1 MRGIF
6 ARRLARLSAIPGN
19 ASRGRTP
26 AIAAAPSGSARGRV
40 SAIAAALVLV
50 LLGGLLT
57 ANPAL
62 AATNS
67 SVTMDKFIS
76 TTDEGTVALKPG
88 DEFTYTLRA
97 GCDGDFCENL
107 TVTDA
112 FPAGLAGF
120 PVTKV
125 SVDKAK
131 SGYDLSFSDCNTAS
145 TTAPTTMVEGCA
157 LALVMKERDEGSAR
171 TGLSGGETV
180 NITVSMRV
188 PSDLT
193 PGWAFQGADIVNSAT
208 TLAQGLDSAT
218 DTATL
223 AVSVPVSVNVATTK
237 TWAPT
242 SQQYA
247 PGAASTVTLGVRNT
261 SNDSAESLVLQDPA
275 GAEEGAEAL
284 PASNPFRN
292 VNFTGFGAATLP
304 QGAASVT
311 VSAYVLRDG
320 AYTWITGTPGATAS
334 LPEGVS
340 AREVAGIRLSYA
352 AQEGSTI
359 AAGGTAGSAQLLV
372 SQRST
377 DREGGASLKVAGST
391 TVPNAVAG
399 TVTVAGQEPKSAQAN
414 ASLAVTPVTIAAAIT
429 KTIIPAKITS
439 TQRASATIT
448 ARNSSNAPVGR
459 FVVEDLD
466 YFTETLT
473 FAGFDQGLN
482 YPSGA
487 TGATIEW
494 VYSDGSVQSA
504 PVASGASPS
513 PAAAPAGE
521 HLTGFR
527 ITFLGEIAAGASTST
542 RFGIVPTADYE
553 TDTETLHRNTADLTV
568 ATLDENGDVV
578 DEESASATAPL
589 TVVKP
594 SIELNLAK
602 TIAPSLPVTPGGTV
616 AVTIEGDTV
625 SKTGKPTLNPRE
637 IIIDDV
643 ATAAST
649 FYDAFDPIAVGPIS
663 VLPNSSLT
671 VIYFVDGDPT
681 PHTLTTIAG
690 GTDGATLSAAIP
702 ESVRGTV
709 TGLRYHYTSQAD
721 EGFAKGTFVKPRAV
735 YQARATLRGTDTP
748 TSVAGAKAT
757 TYSNAATGSASTPLG
772 ENTITSPV
780 AKAGDDAAVQSF
792 DGEDGNIAAT
802 KQWRESNGS
811 VGATGVTLNAQS
823 GESAI
828 TRLGWGVTAT
838 GYRSMTITDPGTGI
852 TGTPAPA
859 ADTTFNA
866 FDLTEIRPTN
876 DALMPSD
883 IVESVQLWYQASGES
898 AASWHTV
905 TRSGGWKSSNGQFT
919 GYTLTATERAL
930 TTAVRLIVVED
941 TAARNAQTPAKPL
954 ALAGTGVA
962 TSAVG
967 ESRTIDLV
975 WQLRNTLRTATPDTP
990 WVTGRT
996 ELNAGAGVVRNTV
1009 NVTGTRTDGGT
1020 ASQSDHDDVTIVSPL
1035 ANTTLTKVITDES
1048 GADLSAIVLPNLDD
1062 GDHPAFATY
1071 RNTITAKNV
1080 EAGRAS
1086 YIRVTDPVECGTAC
1100 VTSPTAWNANPF
1112 ASATYSTLNPFEVTT
1127 LTNISFGAIPAAQVD
1142 IDASMV
1148 TLWHR
1153 TGTTNTTSTHSMRA
1167 ASLLNAAALA
1177 DVVGVSVLYQ
1187 GTNPV
1192 ANGGSIVKNQALTM
1206 TLTTQVREYQRS
1218 NPTAVVE
1225 AMQVDN
1231 VATSQ
1236 LFDPVLNPLAQPN
1249 AQAKDSVELLTGV
1262 LAIAPQK
1269 TVTPASRLETERDK
1283 PVTVALN
1290 ANSANSTV
1298 ASNKVV
1304 LEDVIGTGDA
1314 EFWNSYALASID
1326 APSIGFTGGAN
1337 RVRVDLHVGD
1347 AWTEGAVS
1355 TLGGTIDVPS
1365 VDFADVTG
1373 VRFTFT
1379 RADGAAFTGAGNY
1392 IDWAARANFTARH
1405 LDTFRNAS
1413 DTAIG
1418 YPNRVKNSLFVSTER
1433 TDLELY
1439 AGKSASTT
1447 KNVDIEPG
1455 TFALDVS
1462 KQPAG
1467 NEHVVDV
1474 DIPTDWTMTVKNTGT
1489 GYLTLEKFVDTLPE
1503 SLEWDGAAPVIT
1515 TGPTAGIPA
1524 GLTPGV
1530 STTDF
1535 TTTYDAET
1543 RKISIVWNSATQ
1555 RMVPGESFI
1564 VTLSLSLLPGLT
1576 AEERATNSM
1585 AVTTTQPLS
1594 ACTNVTPATASQ
1606 GKTLSEDTRTCETT
1620 NYVGPRP
1627 GDSLAVYKG
1636 VKGEIQEEGGIVS
1649 GAFHPSNPSFNC
1661 VANAEGFYSNP
1672 CVARTV
1678 VGATDSWQLRGVNAG
1693 TSGMTSLTMIDSLP
1707 QPGENSLV
1715 GTGNNRASDF
1725 RPVFDGDAG
1734 VTWTNRGSSTAGF
1747 TWQVS
1752 TGDPSC
1758 VSTKTSADWAKD
1770 SYCGLDWTE
1779 STAFTG
1785 DWADVTLVRVKFVFA
1800 TPLMAKDGAVKVEF
1814 NTINVPVSDTAVD
1827 GAPTDT
1833 TADVVAARANN
1844 NVGGVAYFSSGAA
1857 NKPKVERVSRTVG
1870 VALQTGSLNITKVVD
1885 GPAAAYAPSNFAA
1898 DITCTVPN
1906 GTDSGTTPVAFA
1918 GSVALTAGAESTVRN
1933 IPLGATCAVAETSAS
1948 AGETTRSEPVTGIRV
1963 LGDERVTSSAVLRN
1977 SYAFTTLSVTKRVES
1992 AATVSFDADLAFDFE
2007 LSCVAAVSGLPVTL
2021 AATDAAFSLSAGETH
2036 TVAANTVP
2044 AHATCTLTEVDA
2056 QGADRTTITGADV
2069 IEAEG
2074 TEASTLVP
2082 AAGTELTVTNGFDAG
2097 TLELQKELT
2106 GAGAETFGTEA
2117 FAATVICDYRGT
2129 TLFSGEVALRVG
2141 EAVAVTADGETVVFP
2156 VGTVCGVEETSTGGA
2171 NDTSYTGLDEDH
2183 TITITGPEGEDRVGN
2198 VRVLVAN
2205 DFRLGE
2211 LVIEKERTGSGLDLL
2226 APEDDVYAAQ
2236 VTCTWNSNGDVL
2248 NVALPNAGVV
2258 ALTAEGNFRAVLEGI
2273 IVGASCTV
2281 TETETGF
2288 AVATTYAPEDGT
2300 VTVLESALVEGEL
2313 SEAPV
2318 ATVTITNRFDRGSL
2332 SITKRAL
2339 ATTVPERSEVSYV
2352 ITVTNTGELTA
2363 TDLPVTDVLPEGAHF
2378 VAAEG
2383 GRFAD
2388 GVVTWTVPS
2397 LAPGQSVD
2405 LPVTV
2410 SYAAEGSYL
2419 NRASVVAP
2427 PGTWEPSPVDAT
2439 ATVNVVTVILPG
2451 VDPEQPVTP
2460 GEPTAPSP
2468 LPALPS
2474 QPEALPNTGSNPAI
2488 GLGMAILLML
2498 AGLGVLGLRRR
2509 EERTA

>member
-6 ARRLARLSAIPGN
+6 ARHLARPSA
-19 ASRGRTP
+19 TP
-26 AIAAAPSGSARGRV
+26 TPTHTVRSRV
-40 SAIAAALVLV
+40 SAVAAALVLV

-76 TTDEGTVALKPG
+76 TTDEGTIALKPG

-107 TVTDA
+107 TVTDM
-112 FPAGLAGF
+112 FPAELAGF
-120 PVTKV
+120 AVTKV
-125 SVDKAK
+125 SVDKVK
-131 SGYDLSFSDCNTAS
+131 SAYDLSYADCNSAA
-145 TTAPTTMVEGCA
+145 TTAPGTMVEGCG
-157 LALVMKERDEGSAR
+157 LTLVMKERDEGSAR

-180 NITVSMRV
+180 NISVSMRV
-188 PSDLT
+188 PSGLT
-193 PGWAFQGADIVNSAT
+193 PGWEFQGEDIVNSAT

-218 DTATL
+218 DSATI
-223 AVSVPVSVNVATTK
+223 AVTVPVTVNVATTK
-237 TWAPT
+237 TWAPA

-261 SNDSAESLVLQDPA
+261 SNDSAASLVLQDPA
-275 GAEEGAEAL
+275 GADEGADSL

-292 VNFTGFGAATLP
+292 VNFTGFGASTLP
-304 QGAASVT
+304 QGAATVT
-311 VSAYVLRDG
+311 VSSYVLRDG
-320 AYTWITGTPGATAS
+320 VYTWVTGTPAATPG
-334 LPEGVS
+334 LPVGVT

-352 AQEGSTI
+352 AQDGSAI

-377 DREGGASLKVAGST
+377 DRVGGASLKVSGSV
-391 TVPNAVAG
+391 TVPNNVAG
-399 TVTVAGQEPKSAQAN
+399 TVTVAGQEPKSANAN
-414 ASLAVTPVTIAAAIT
+414 AALVVTPVTIDAAIT
-429 KTIIPAKITS
+429 KTIIPTKITS
-439 TQRASATIT
+439 TQRASATVT
-448 ARNSSNAPVGR
+448 ARNASNAPVDR

-473 FAGFDQGLN
+473 FGGFDQGLN
-482 YPSGA
+482 YPDGA
-487 TGATIEW
+487 TGATIDW
-494 VYSDGSVQSA
+494 VYSDDSA
-504 PVASGASPS
+504 SSAAVASGATPVA
-513 PAAAPAGE
+513 PAAPAGE

-527 ITFLGEIAAGASTST
+527 ITFVGNIAAGASTST

-553 TDTETLHRNTADLTV
+553 TATETLHTNVAGLTV
-568 ATLDENGDVV
+568 ATLDEDGAVV
-578 DEESASATAPL
+578 DSKSATASAPL

-594 SIELNLAK
+594 SIELNLEK

-671 VIYFVDGDPT
+671 VLYFVDGDPT
-681 PHTLTTIAG
+681 PRTLTTVAG

-702 ESVRGTV
+702 DAVRGTV
-709 TGLRYHYTSQAD
+709 TGLRYQYTSNAD

-735 YQARATLRGTDTP
+735 YQARATLRGTETP
-748 TSVAGAKAT
+748 TSVAGAAAT
-757 TYSNAATGSASTPLG
+757 TYANAATGSASTPLG
-772 ENTITSPV
+772 DGTVTSPV
-780 AKAGDDAAVQSF
+780 AKAGADGAVQSF
-792 DGEDGNIAAT
+792 PGADGNIAAT
-802 KQWRESNGS
+802 KKWLEVNGT
-811 VGATGVTLNAQS
+811 VGAAGVTLNAQS
-823 GESAI
+823 AESAI
-828 TRLGWGVTAT
+828 TRLGWGVTET
-838 GYRSMTITDPGTGI
+838 GYSSMTITDPGTGI

-866 FDLTEIRPTN
+866 FDLTEIRATS

-883 IVESVQLWYQASGES
+883 IVQSVQLWYQAAGES
-898 AASWHTV
+898 APSWHTV
-905 TRSGGWKSSNGQFT
+905 TRAGGWKTASGQFP

-930 TTAVRLIVVED
+930 TTAVRLVVVED

-962 TSAVG
+962 TIAVG
-967 ESRTIDLV
+967 QIRNVDLV
-975 WQLRNTLRTATPDTP
+975 WQLRNKLRTATPNTP

-996 ELNAGAGVVRNTV
+996 ELNAGTGVVRNSV

-1035 ANTTLTKVITDES
+1035 ANTTLTKVITDEK
-1048 GADLSAIVLPNLDD
+1048 GADLPAIVLPNLDD
-1062 GDHPAFATY
+1062 GDRPAFASY

-1100 VTSPTAWNANPF
+1100 VSSPTAWNANPF

-1127 LTNISFGAIPAAQVD
+1127 LTNIAFGAIPAAQVD
-1142 IDASMV
+1142 PAASTV

-1153 TGTTNTTSTHSMRA
+1153 NGTTNTTSTHSMTA
-1167 ASLLNAAALA
+1167 AALLAPAALA

-1187 GTNPV
+1187 GTDPV

-1262 LAIAPQK
+1262 LAIAPTK
-1269 TVTPASRLETERDK
+1269 TITPASRLETERDK
-1283 PVTVALN
+1283 PVTVALS
-1290 ANSANSTV
+1290 ANSAASTV

-1304 LEDVIGTGDA
+1304 LEDKIGAGTA
-1314 EFWNSYALASID
+1314 EFWNSYALESIT
-1326 APSIGFTGGAN
+1326 APSIAFTGGAN
-1337 RVRVDLHVGD
+1337 RVRVDLHVDD
-1347 AWTEGAVS
+1347 AWVNGAVS
-1355 TLGGTIDVPS
+1355 TLGGTIDIPS
-1365 VDFADVTG
+1365 VDLADVTG

-1379 RADGAAFTGAGNY
+1379 RADGTAFTGAGNY
-1392 IDWAARANFTARH
+1392 IDWSARASFTARH
-1405 LDTFRNAS
+1405 LDTFRDAPEK
-1413 DTAIG
+1413 AIG
-1418 YPNRVKNSLFVSTER
+1418 YPNRVTNSLFVSTER

-1439 AGKSASTT
+1439 AGKQASTT
-1447 KNVDIEPG
+1447 KDVTIEPG

-1462 KQPAG
+1462 KQPEG
-1467 NEHVVDV
+1467 NEHLVDV
-1474 DIPTDWTMTVKNTGT
+1474 DIPTNWTMTVKNTGT

-1503 SLEWDGAAPVIT
+1503 SLEWDGATPVIT
-1515 TGPTAGIPA
+1515 TGPTGAIPA

-1535 TTTYDAET
+1535 TTSYDAAT
-1543 RKISIVWNSATQ
+1543 RKLSIVWNDATQ

-1564 VTLSLSLLPGLT
+1564 VTVSLTLLPGLT
-1576 AEERATNSM
+1576 AAERATNTM

-1594 ACTNVTPATASQ
+1594 ACTNVTPDTQSQ
-1606 GKTLSEDTRTCETT
+1606 GRTLSADTRTCETT

-1649 GAFHPSNPSFNC
+1649 GAFHPTNPAFAC
-1661 VANAEGFYSNP
+1661 VPNAEGFYSNP

-1715 GTGNNRASDF
+1715 GTGNNRGSDF

-1734 VTWTNRGSSTAGF
+1734 VTWTNRGASTAGF

-1770 SYCGLDWTE
+1770 SYCNLDWTE
-1779 STAFTG
+1779 SAAYTG
-1785 DWADVTLVRVKFVFA
+1785 DWADVTLLRVKFVFD

-1814 NTINVPVSDTAVD
+1814 NTVNVPVSDTAID
-1827 GAPTDT
+1827 GAPVDT

-1844 NVGGVAYFSSGAA
+1844 NVGGVAYFSSGGST
-1857 NKPKVERVSRTVG
+1857 KPKVERVSRTVG
-1870 VALQTGSLNITKVVD
+1870 VALQTGSLNITKVVE
-1885 GPAAAYAPSNFAA
+1885 GAAAAYAPTTFAA

-1906 GTDSGTTPVAFA
+1906 GTTPGTTAVEFGGAT
-1918 GSVALTAGAESTVRN
+1918 ALTAGAASTVRD
-1933 IPLGATCAVAETSAS
+1933 IPLGATCAIAETAAS
-1948 AGETTRSEPVTGIRV
+1948 AGETTRSAPVTGIRV
-1963 LGDERVTSSAVLRN
+1963 LGDERVTSGAVLTN
-1977 SYAFTTLSVTKRVES
+1977 SYAYSSLSVTKRIES
-1992 AATVSFDADLAFDFE
+1992 AATMPFDANLVFDFE
-2007 LSCVAAVSGLPVTL
+2007 LSCVAAVSGLTVNL
-2021 AATDAAFSLSAGETH
+2021 ADIDQAFSLRAGETH
-2036 TVAANTVP
+2036 TVAANTIP
-2044 AHATCTLTEVDA
+2044 ANATCELTEVND
-2056 QGADRTTITGADV
+2056 QGANRTAITGADV
-2069 IEAEG
+2069 VDAEN
-2074 TEASTLVP
+2074 TVATTVVP
-2082 AAGTELTVTNGFDAG
+2082 AAGTALTVTNGFDAG
-2097 TLELQKELT
+2097 TLELQKEVT
-2106 GAGAETFGTEA
+2106 GDGAATFGTGA
-2117 FAATVICDYRGT
+2117 FAATVTCDYRGT
-2129 TLFSGEVALRVG
+2129 TLFSGDIALRAG
-2141 EAVAVTADGETVVFP
+2141 ESVPVTADDETVVFP
-2156 VGTVCGVEETSTGGA
+2156 IGTVCGVEETTTGGA
-2171 NDTSYTGLDEDH
+2171 NDTSYTGLDGDRSV
-2183 TITITGPEGEDRVGN
+2183 TITGPVDEDRVGM

-2211 LVIEKERTGSGLDLL
+2211 LAVVKERTGSGLDLL
-2226 APEDDVYAAQ
+2226 APEDDAYAAQ
-2236 VTCTWNSNGDVL
+2236 VACTWTSNGDML

-2258 ALTAEGNFRAVLEGI
+2258 ALNADNGFRAVLEGI
-2273 IVGASCTV
+2273 IVGATCTV
-2281 TETETGF
+2281 VETEAGF

-2300 VTVLESALVEGEL
+2300 VTVLETALVEGEL
-2313 SEAPV
+2313 SDAPV

-2339 ATTVPERSEVSYV
+2339 ATTVPERSDVSYV
-2352 ITVTNTGELTA
+2352 VTVTNTGELTA
-2363 TDLPVTDVLPEGAHF
+2363 TDLPVTDVLPEGARF

-2383 GRFAD
+2383 GQYSA
-2388 GVVTWTVPS
+2388 GVVTWTIAELV
-2397 LAPGQSVD
+2397 PGQSVD

-2410 SYAAEGSYL
+2410 SFATAGTYL
-2419 NRASVVAP
+2419 NRASVVSP

-2439 ATVNVVTVILPG
+2439 ATVSVVTVILPG
-2451 VDPEQPVTP
+2451 IDP
-2460 GEPTAPSP
+2460 GAP
-2468 LPALPS
+2468 LP
-2474 QPEALPNTGSNPAI
+2474 ALPNTGSNPAI
-2488 GLGMAILLML
+2488 SLGMAIMLVL
-2498 AGLGVLGLRRR
+2498 AGLGVLVLRRR